1 MRPSYYLREPQSGY
15 TLEPAKPVVSGRP
28 RKLVTFVA
36 SRKNNVSIGCETL
49 LEANFCIHLEYRAAI
64 INYQSQPFTIRF
76 AESSLRYTPDFLA
89 TLVDGSQ
96 VAYEVKS
103 CAGDRDSKWR
113 VRRGVLEELFSRN
126 GLMFEYVEESQ
137 FCQPIMM
144 QNLHC
149 LYHHGYAGNLARVP
163 HILRLLRQ
171 QPGQSAP
178 LETLLELGVPQ
189 ADLTCALFHQRL
201 FCNLL
206 RPVNLRSRVWCTQ

>member
-1 MRPSYYLREPQSGY
+1 MYPSHYLREPQSGY
-15 TLEPAKPVVSGRP
+15 TLERPKPLVSGRH

-49 LEANFCIHLEYRAAI
+49 LEADFCIHLEYRAAI

-76 AESSLRYTPDFLA
+76 TGTSIRYTPDFLA

-103 CAGDRDSKWR
+103 CAGGRDSKWQA
-113 VRRGVLEELFSRN
+113 RRGMLEELFSRN
-126 GLMFEYVEESQ
+126 GLVFEYVEENQ
-137 FCQPIMM
+137 FCQPVIM
-144 QNLHC
+144 QNLRT
-149 LYHHGYAGNLARVP
+149 LYHYGYGGKLARVP

-171 QPGQSAP
+171 QPQQSAP
-178 LETLLELGVPQ
+178 LETLLELGVSQ

-206 RPVNLRSRVWCTQ
+206 RPINTRSQVWCVQ